1 MKWLRSLLRGRAKSS
16 WPTTRLQRQTAR
28 CRPAIEPLEERLQ
41 PSASVIQSNFNGTAI
56 AAGSTVWFNSV
67 LKVSGL
73 GAAPVTLDVAN
84 GEIDFTANG
93 TAYAV
98 AVPDATITFTPGGT
112 AATTTFNAGS
122 NTWVTSVPSNE
133 GGNVF
138 LAGVALPTPAGLP
151 GGINPVSWHADFSSA
166 TAGLTVNWQWAAAVY
181 KSFGTDYA
189 ALGVKPVDSNSLSQY
204 ANSDHAG
211 TPEDFKSFVTG
222 GSRGGG
228 GSNFTG
234 SYSAT
239 GHVSPDQSATASLSG
254 TVYDASGHPV
264 VTGVVV
270 TLTTTNSQGQTL
282 TFTTTTDM
290 SGSYSFSGLP
300 TDTFTVTYTDSTNGV
315 SGTATVDL
323 GPGNNTFNIYEPLNA
338 GT

>member
-1 MKWLRSLLRGRAKSS
+1 MNWLRSLLRGRAKFSR
-16 WPTTRLQRQTAR
+16 PTTRPQTGR
-28 CRPAIEPLEERLQ
+28 CRPAIEPLEDRLQ

-73 GAAPVTLDVAN
+73 GAAPVTLNVAN

-93 TAYAV
+93 TAYAL
-98 AVPDATITFTPGGT
+98 AVPDATITFTPGAT
-112 AATTTFNAGS
+112 AATTTFNTGT
-122 NTWVTSVPSNE
+122 NTWVTNVPSNL

-181 KSFGTDYA
+181 KSFGTDYGL
-189 ALGVKPVDSNSLSQY
+189 LGVKPVDSNSLSQY

-211 TPEDFKSFVTG
+211 TPESYKSFVTG

-254 TVYDASGHPV
+254 TVFDAFGNPV
-264 VTGVVV
+264 GGVVV

-300 TDTFTVTYTDSTNGV
+300 TDTFTLTYTDSTNGV

-323 GPGNNTFNIYEPLNA
+323 GPGNNIFNIHEPSNA